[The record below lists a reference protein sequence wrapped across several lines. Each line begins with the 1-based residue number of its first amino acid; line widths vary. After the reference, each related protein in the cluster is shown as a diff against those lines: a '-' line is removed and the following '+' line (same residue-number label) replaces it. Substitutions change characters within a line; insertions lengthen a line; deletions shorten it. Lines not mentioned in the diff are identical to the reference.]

1 MRCPAIVRRIHKDR
15 KGNTTP
21 LTMALV
27 LGLLLLLCAMAE
39 LMRLSIIVKGVR
51 DAMQGAVIAVATEN
65 YDEVYHGLR
74 EGYSGGYW
82 LYGEDW
88 EENLDEGDIYGQ
100 LDELLG
106 MENEGGYHV
115 KPGDGTYE
123 YRISGLSVDMENV
136 GLRPGNAETNLE
148 VTACVRLEVPLA
160 FAWAGMQ
167 AVDMEIRARSA
178 YMPKFSQSPD
188 IR

>member
-1 MRCPAIVRRIHKDR
+1 MRCPAIVRRIQKDR

-21 LTMALV
+21 LTIALV
-27 LGLLLLLCAMAE
+27 LGLLFLLCAMAE
-39 LMRLSIIVKGVR
+39 LLRLSIIVKGVR
-51 DAMQGAVIAVATEN
+51 DAMQGAVIAVATAN

-100 LDELLG
+100 LDALLG

-123 YRISGLSVDMENV
+123 YRISGLSVDIVNV

-148 VTACVRLEVPLA
+148 VAAGVRLEVPLS

-167 AVDMEIRARSA
+167 AVDMEIRTRSA
-178 YMPKFSQSPD
+178 YMPKFQSITR